1 MTSKTMTLAVVLILM
16 MTAQAAFAQQPPR
29 PTEPTRSVTLTLA
42 EYNRLIDLAARPPQ
56 IQATAPVAA
65 VLASADLRVRVERD
79 TARGVFTVSGDA
91 LRSGVSRV
99 NLLSGATLI
108 DASAGGRPL
117 PLVADGAAHT
127 ALIPGPGPFSLT
139 LEWGAPLTFRPG
151 RAAFVLPVPP
161 SGTARATFDLP
172 GDQADVRLSS
182 GLVTRRTTADGR
194 TIVEATLDPGSS
206 VDVSWSMRD
215 SAPTAAARELRTL
228 ADVMTLVT
236 LGDSDVRMVALLDV
250 TVLQGELRTLGVR
263 LPAGYE
269 LTGVSGSSLENSE
282 PTDEGLT
289 LTIANPAARGHQ
301 FLISLERP
309 HDGGSFSLE
318 TGFVAVR
325 DVQRERGEI
334 AIEGVGTL
342 ELSAAER
349 EPLHRIDVRELHR
362 ALQSLAR
369 LPLLSA
375 FRYQRA
381 AGATPSLAFD
391 VKRFADAPVLAAVA
405 DRATA
410 TTLVTSEGRALTEVI
425 LTVQNR
431 AQPFLKVTLP
441 RGASMVSV
449 DVAGQTA
456 KPVLGTD
463 GTRVPLLRAGF
474 RPNGPYRVSFVYLH
488 AGTPFDKKGDIEMTL
503 PRMDMPIGIV
513 EWELFAPD
521 RYTVKSIGG
530 NAIEAS
536 SLRVSDSRD
545 RRNRELSTGL
555 SGRVIELT
563 IDGGVAGQISGVAK
577 DTSGAV
583 LPGVTIQV
591 TSPALAEGVRTTVT
605 NGSGRFV
612 FTNVPAG
619 QMSLLATLPGFST
632 ARHDFVFDRRPREMT
647 IEMRVGSLEE
657 TVTVTA
663 EAPIVQS
670 RSAARTMRFSNDS
683 DDSRSQRR
691 EPSSQIVPPSQNVV
705 ELQRRTTGVLPVR
718 IDVPRAGTSHQ
729 FVKPL
734 VVDQE
739 TTVKLRYKRR

>member
-1 MTSKTMTLAVVLILM
+1 MTSKTMTLAAIVL
-16 MTAQAAFAQQPPR
+16 TAAHTASAQQPPR
-29 PTEPTRSVTLTLA
+29 PADGPRPNDTLRAVTLTLA
-42 EYNRLIDLAARPPQ
+42 EYNRLIDLANRPAPTPT
-56 IQATAPVAA
+56 TAPVAA
-65 VLASADLRVRVERD
+65 VLASADLRVRVDRD
-79 TARGVFTVSGDA
+79 TALGVFNVNGEA

-99 NLLSGATLI
+99 NLISGATLI

-151 RAAFVLPVPP
+151 RAAFVLPVPQ

-172 GDQADVRLSS
+172 GEQADVRLSS
-182 GLVTRRTTADGR
+182 GLVTRRTAVDGR

-228 ADVMTLVT
+228 AEVMTLVT
-236 LGDSDVRMVALLDV
+236 LGDSDVRMVALIDL

-263 LPAGYE
+263 LPTGYE

-282 PTDEGLT
+282 PSDGSVT
-289 LTIANPAARGHQ
+289 LTVANPAARSHQ

-309 HDGGSFSLE
+309 HDGGSFSFD

-325 DVQRERGEI
+325 DVQRERGEV

-342 ELSAAER
+342 ELEATER
-349 EPLHRIDVRELHR
+349 EPMHRIDVRELNR

-381 AGATPSLAFD
+381 AGANPSLAFD
-391 VKRFADAPVLAAVA
+391 VKRFADASVLAAVA
-405 DRATA
+405 DRAVA

-431 AQPFLKVTLP
+431 AQPFLKVSLP
-441 RGASMVSV
+441 QGATMVSV
-449 DVAGQTA
+449 DVAGQSA

-463 GTRVPLLRAGF
+463 GTRVPLLRQGF
-474 RPNGPYRVSFVYLH
+474 RPTGPYRVSFVYLH
-488 AGTPFDKKGDIEMTL
+488 AGTPFAKKGDVEMTL
-503 PRMDMPIGIV
+503 PKMDMPVGIV
-513 EWELFAPD
+513 EWEVFAPEQ
-521 RYTVKSIGG
+521 YAMKTIGG
-530 NAIEAS
+530 NAIDVNR
-536 SLRVSDSRD
+536 LRVAEGYAIDAVRGLPGPPSRVSEAALDS
-545 RRNRELSTGL
+545 GL
-555 SGRVIELT
+555 LGQIR
-563 IDGGVAGQISGVAK
+563 GVARDG
-577 DTSGAV
+577 SGAV
-583 LPGVTIQV
+583 LAGVTV
-591 TSPALAEGVRTTVT
+591 EVASPSGAKTALTDA
-605 NGSGRFV
+605 NGRFV
-612 FTNVPAG
+612 VTEVPSGQTTLTAKLGGFT
-619 QMSLLATLPGFST
+619 T
-632 ARHDFVFDRRPREMT
+632 ARYSFQFDQRPRELN
-647 IEMRVGSLEE
+647 IEMHLGNMVE
-657 TVTVTA
+657 TVTVMGET
-663 EAPIVQS
+663 PLVDVQS
-670 RSAARTMRFSNDS
+670 TTRQFVLRNESEA
-683 DDSRSQRR
+683 QRQPR
-691 EPSSQIVPPSQNVV
+691 VDPNPIVPPSLNVV
-705 ELQRRTTGVLPVR
+705 DLQRRATGVLPVR

-739 TTVKLRYKRR
+739 TTVRLRYKRR